1 MSDTVHF
8 NEALDRRYA
17 AGRQNDCSVKMI
29 ARKRAFKPFQTNAA
43 DGKAADRSQAL
54 PQAAASLAELIR
66 LAEVRG
72 MVRALGQRG
81 DPVFEFDA
89 SGAVVCSHGLESLEN
104 GPLRIVSQRLRAVT
118 RRAQHMLDAAI
129 FLAARLPAA
138 ASAVA
143 LTDSSGRTYLM
154 RLMPVLCS
162 GHEPLN
168 TTAAIAVLTGLLPK
182 ARADADSVMISALYD
197 VTAREIEVIRY
208 LCGGFSVSAAATEM
222 GVAPGTVRFHLRSI
236 FAKTGVKRQTELIA
250 RLARLDM

>member
-1 MSDTVHF
+1 MSSMLEQSMSDTVHF

-104 GPLRIVSQRLRAVT
+104 GPLRIVSQGCAQSRGGRSICLTRQFFWPRVCRL
-118 RRAQHMLDAAI
+118 Q
-129 FLAARLPAA
+129 
-138 ASAVA
+138 
-143 LTDSSGRTYLM
+143 
-154 RLMPVLCS
+154 PVLL
-162 GHEPLN
+162 H
-168 TTAAIAVLTGLLPK
+168 
-182 ARADADSVMISALYD
+182 
-197 VTAREIEVIRY
+197 
-208 LCGGFSVSAAATEM
+208 
-222 GVAPGTVRFHLRSI
+222 
-236 FAKTGVKRQTELIA
+236 
-250 RLARLDM
+250 